1 LKLKYQQERG
11 PNYNFWGMRE
21 KKKILIGDKPNYH
34 YRHAPHHQEENI
46 TTLPTTWRKSIFG
59 RQEASYA
66 LSEVHEHLPRIS
78 GCLTWTFMKIWE
90 SPLKL
95 GLSFLLPRV
104 FWSFHYV
111 SNYSINFYI
120 WQNTKLSFTLHDNN
134 KKIILKIS
142 NFSLMLI
149 LNFFAF
155 EGIFIFSQCFFFK
168 KKTCLPLIH
177 LIITNTPYK
186 KILMP

>member
-21 KKKILIGDKPNYH
+21 KKKMSIGNKPNYH
-34 YRHAPHHQEENI
+34 YRHTPHHQEENI

-66 LSEVHEHLPRIS
+66 LSEVHEHLPRIF
-78 GCLTWTFMKIWE
+78 GCLTWIFMKIWE

-120 WQNTKLSFTLHDNN
+120 WPNTKLFFTLHDNN

-155 EGIFIFSQCFFFK
+155 EGIFIFSQCFFF
-168 KKTCLPLIH
+168 
-177 LIITNTPYK
+177 
-186 KILMP
+186 